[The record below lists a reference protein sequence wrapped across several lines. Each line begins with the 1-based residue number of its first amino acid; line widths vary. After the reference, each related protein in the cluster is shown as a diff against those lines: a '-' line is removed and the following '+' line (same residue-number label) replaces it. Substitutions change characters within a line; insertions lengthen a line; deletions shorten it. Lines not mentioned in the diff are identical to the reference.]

1 MSGPMHGAMRAKVE
15 KPKDFKKNLTRLF
28 RMLLTYRISVI
39 FVVIFAILS
48 TIFTVVGPAILANAT
63 NILYDGAMM
72 RISNPSYIIDL
83 TGVYQVL
90 LLAGGLYLI
99 SAITSYIQSVL
110 MITITQKV
118 TFSLRSDIAN
128 KINRLTLKTYDTK
141 SFGDI
146 LSRITNDVDTINNSL
161 QQTFVQLITSLVTIL
176 GILGMMLSLS
186 ISMTLIALISLPIS
200 LFFVTRVVKKGQQF
214 FQQRSRVL
222 GALNGHIEEMFGG
235 HAIVKV
241 FNGEQSSIE
250 TFDRHNEQLRQAT
263 WKSEFI
269 SGMMMPIVG
278 FIGNLG
284 YVAVVLAGA
293 MQVISGRIQVGT
305 IQAFIQYIR
314 NFNQP
319 INQVAN
325 IANVLQSTV
334 AAAERVFE
342 FLDEEEEV
350 ETGHLDYPTTPIA
363 GKVTFKNIDF
373 GYSTENVFI
382 KNLSFDVEPGQKVA
396 IVGPT
401 GAGKTT
407 LINLLM
413 RFYDVLEGDIEID
426 GVSTKQY
433 KRESVR
439 KMFGMVL
446 QDTWLFTGSIY
457 DNISFGVEHATE
469 SQVIDA
475 AKAAKVD
482 HFVRTLPDGYQS
494 LINEEATNISTGQ
507 KQLIT
512 IARAFLAD
520 TPILILDEATSS
532 VDTRTEILIQKAMES
547 LMQNRTSFVIA
558 HRLSTIKDADLILV
572 MNHGSIVEQGTHT
585 QLLAQNGLY
594 TQLYNSQFEDN

>member
-110 MITITQKV
+110 MVTVTQKV

-186 ISMTLIALISLPIS
+186 ISMTLIALTSLPIS

-585 QLLAQNGLY
+585 QLLAQNGFY

>member
-63 NILYDGAMM
+63 NILYEGAMM

-110 MITITQKV
+110 MVTVTQKV

-250 TFDRHNEQLRQAT
+250 TFDRHNEQLRQST

-350 ETGHLDYPTTPIA
+350 ETGHLDYPTTPIV

-585 QLLAQNGLY
+585 QLLAQNGFY

>member
-110 MITITQKV
+110 MVTVTQKV

-350 ETGHLDYPTTPIA
+350 ETGHLDYPTTPIV

-585 QLLAQNGLY
+585 QLLAQNGFY

>member
-110 MITITQKV
+110 MVNVTQKV

-176 GILGMMLSLS
+176 GILSMMLSLS
-186 ISMTLIALISLPIS
+186 ISMTLIALTSLPIS

-350 ETGHLDYPTTPIA
+350 ETGHLDYPTTPIV

-585 QLLAQNGLY
+585 QLLAQNGFY

>member
-28 RMLLTYRISVI
+28 QMLLTYRISVI
-39 FVVIFAILS
+39 FIVIFAILS

-110 MITITQKV
+110 MVTVTQKV

-350 ETGHLDYPTTPIA
+350 ETGHLDYPTTPIV

-585 QLLAQNGLY
+585 QLLAQNGFY

>member
-28 RMLLTYRISVI
+28 QMLLTYRISVI

-90 LLAGGLYLI
+90 LFAGGLYLI

-110 MITITQKV
+110 MVTVTQKV
-118 TFSLRSDIAN
+118 TFSLRSDIAD

-325 IANVLQSTV
+325 IANVLQSTI

-426 GVSTKQY
+426 GVSTKKY

-585 QLLAQNGLY
+585 QLLAQNGFY

>member
-28 RMLLTYRISVI
+28 QMLLTYRISVI

-90 LLAGGLYLI
+90 LFAGGLYLI

-110 MITITQKV
+110 MVTVTQKV

-325 IANVLQSTV
+325 IANVLQSTI

-585 QLLAQNGLY
+585 QLLAQNGFY

>member
-99 SAITSYIQSVL
+99 SAITSYIQSAL
-110 MITITQKV
+110 MVTVTQKV

-222 GALNGHIEEMFGG
+222 GALNGHIEEIFGG

-350 ETGHLDYPTTPIA
+350 ETGHLDYPTTPIV

-585 QLLAQNGLY
+585 QLLAQNGFY

>member
-63 NILYDGAMM
+63 NILYEGAMM

-110 MITITQKV
+110 MVTVTQKV

-350 ETGHLDYPTTPIA
+350 ETGHLDYPTTPIV

-585 QLLAQNGLY
+585 QLLAQNGFY

>member
-110 MITITQKV
+110 MVTITQKV

-350 ETGHLDYPTTPIA
+350 ETGRLDYPTTPIA

-585 QLLAQNGLY
+585 QLLAQNGFY

>member
-99 SAITSYIQSVL
+99 SAITSYIQSAL
-110 MITITQKV
+110 MVTVTQKV

-350 ETGHLDYPTTPIA
+350 ETGHLDYPTTPIV

-585 QLLAQNGLY
+585 QLLAQNGFY

>member
-110 MITITQKV
+110 MVTVTQKV

-222 GALNGHIEEMFGG
+222 GALNGHIEEIFGG

-350 ETGHLDYPTTPIA
+350 ETGHLDYPTTPIV

-585 QLLAQNGLY
+585 QLLAQNGFY

>member
-110 MITITQKV
+110 MVTVTQKV

-585 QLLAQNGLY
+585 QLLAQNGFY

>member
-110 MITITQKV
+110 MVTVTQKV

-426 GVSTKQY
+426 GVSTKKY

-585 QLLAQNGLY
+585 QLLAQNGFY

>member
-39 FVVIFAILS
+39 FIVIFAILS

-110 MITITQKV
+110 MVTVTQKV

-350 ETGHLDYPTTPIA
+350 ETGHLDYPTTPIV

-585 QLLAQNGLY
+585 QLLAQNGFY

>member
-28 RMLLTYRISVI
+28 RMLMTYRISVI

-63 NILYDGAMM
+63 NILYTGAMM
-72 RISNPSYIIDL
+72 KISNPSYVIDL
-83 TGVYQVL
+83 QGVYQVL

-99 SAITSYIQSVL
+99 SAITSYIQSFL
-110 MITITQKV
+110 MVTITQKV

-128 KINRLTLKTYDTK
+128 KINRLTLKTYDSK

-161 QQTFVQLITSLVTIL
+161 QQTFVQLITSLVTIV
-176 GILGMMLSLS
+176 GILVMMLSLS

-241 FNGEQSSIE
+241 FNGEQSSID

-342 FLDEEEEV
+342 FLDEEEEF
-350 ETGHLDYPTTPIA
+350 ETGNLEYPTLPVL
-363 GKVTFKNIDF
+363 GKVSFKHIDF

-382 KNLSFDVEPGQKVA
+382 KDLSFDVHPGQKVA

-413 RFYDVLEGDIEID
+413 RFYDVLDGDIEID
-426 GVSTKQY
+426 GVSTKKY
-433 KRESVR
+433 KREAVR

-446 QDTWLFTGSIY
+446 QDTWLFSGSIY
-457 DNISFGVEHATE
+457 DNISFGVVDATE
-469 SQVIDA
+469 QQVIDA

-482 HFVRTLPDGYQS
+482 HFVRTLPEGYHS
-494 LINEEATNISTGQ
+494 LINEEATNVSTGQ

-547 LMQNRTSFVIA
+547 LMQGRTSFVIA

-572 MNHGSIVEQGTHT
+572 MNQGAIVEQGTHT
-585 QLLAQNGLY
+585 ELLEKDGFY